1 MLLIEYARSGK
12 RNRIYRISTRIRNG
26 FCSPRV
32 EDEAGGTEF
41 DEDMESRDEL
51 FKEAAYIVVSA
62 HKVRHRFCS
71 AN

>member
-1 MLLIEYARSGK
+1 
-12 RNRIYRISTRIRNG
+12 
-26 FCSPRV
+26 V